1 MRFTT
6 EILSKRRKKRFS
18 AQFILLVSYNVLRY
32 PLTDLRFKLMFK
44 NDGKIKVCKIMITYF
59 ISTQI
64 KSTDRNEVVIGA
76 ELKVQKS

>member
-1 MRFTT
+1 M
-6 EILSKRRKKRFS
+6 
-18 AQFILLVSYNVLRY
+18 LRY